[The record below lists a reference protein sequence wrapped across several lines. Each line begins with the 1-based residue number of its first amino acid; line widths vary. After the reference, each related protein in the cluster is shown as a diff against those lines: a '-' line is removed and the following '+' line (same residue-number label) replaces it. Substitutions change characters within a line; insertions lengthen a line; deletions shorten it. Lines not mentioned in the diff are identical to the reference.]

1 MAFPTFAHFPRRA
14 LQSHHDPYINSSEDA
29 NRHSQH
35 QRSQLFAAYVQRP
48 YVQRPTSS
56 PFTGRHPTHSHVM
69 GGYPQVGVGRPWPQA
84 MSVAMAMAA
93 MGSRGAM
100 GIVPDIRLG
109 MRMPSNI
116 ACHNPSSFLA
126 SSQMAY
132 RQPALFDAGSSHP
145 ARAPFSTRRR
155 HRGQASSYRH
165 SRGPFFARPDYAS
178 NPFSDDDD
186 DYESEWDEV
195 AMYMQPRRSR
205 RRIRNV
211 ETPRYRGPSRS
222 RCMYDGGYEDEDDDE
237 ESDFDEYYP
246 WRSERVLY

>member
-93 MGSRGAM
+93 MGSR
-100 GIVPDIRLG
+100 
-109 MRMPSNI
+109 
-116 ACHNPSSFLA
+116 A

-132 RQPALFDAGSSHP
+132 RQPALFDAGSSHL